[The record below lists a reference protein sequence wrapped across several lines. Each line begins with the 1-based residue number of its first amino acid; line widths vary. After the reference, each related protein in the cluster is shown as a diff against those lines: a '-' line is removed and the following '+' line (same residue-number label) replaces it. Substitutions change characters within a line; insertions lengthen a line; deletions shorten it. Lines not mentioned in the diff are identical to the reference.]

1 MENILRTRLR
11 NNFSHVR
18 NAFLELD
25 ADKDGFITA
34 EDLAK
39 FMKNATV
46 TSLEDKNMGGI
57 NFTIL
62 ELMIKLRCN
71 QQSTNINYKNFCAW
85 LGNSIEPIEAFYFRH
100 DADKNP
106 QYDLNM
112 KRSVE
117 PNL

>member
-34 EDLAK
+34 EDIAK
-39 FMKNATV
+39 FIKNATV
-46 TSLEDKNMGGI
+46 TSLEDKNTSGGI

-71 QQSTNINYKNFCAW
+71 Q
-85 LGNSIEPIEAFYFRH
+85 
-100 DADKNP
+100 
-106 QYDLNM
+106 
-112 KRSVE
+112 
-117 PNL
+117 